1 MCCTAA
7 CIPHDLFLDSRAA
20 MLEDAARRSELDS
33 YLVEAG
39 SMIPEAVGSTS
50 AGGLLSFP
58 PEILLHIRACSPMSR
73 S

>member
-1 MCCTAA
+1 
-7 CIPHDLFLDSRAA
+7 

-39 SMIPEAVGSTS
+39 SMIPKAVGSTS
-50 AGGLLSFP
+50 ASGLLSFP
-58 PEILLHIRACSPMSR
+58 PEILLHIRAFSLMSR